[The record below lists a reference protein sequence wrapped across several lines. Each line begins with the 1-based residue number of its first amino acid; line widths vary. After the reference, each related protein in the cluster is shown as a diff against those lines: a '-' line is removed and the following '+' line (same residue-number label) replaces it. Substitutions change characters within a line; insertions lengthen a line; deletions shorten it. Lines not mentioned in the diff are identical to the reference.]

1 MPNGL
6 ALAVVLLILM
16 LFFAYGISLF
26 LNFLTPFY
34 TTPKKILKRL
44 IPMFKLERNQTF
56 ADLGSGDG
64 RVLFQTYKE
73 YKCKCS
79 GYEISPVLLIYFKLR
94 KFLTHPFNSKIEL
107 KEESF
112 FKADLSEYDTIY
124 CCLPTDLLEILETK
138 FKKEL
143 KEGSNVFTYKNPLPT
158 KKGKEILIEGE
169 KVYQY
174 TF

>member
-6 ALAVVLLILM
+6 ALAIVLLIVM
-16 LFFAYGISLF
+16 LFFAYGISLL

-34 TTPKKILKRL
+34 TTPKKILKE
-44 IPMFKLERNQTF
+44 IVGMFKLERDNSF

-64 RVLFQTYKE
+64 RVLFQTYKQ
-73 YKCKCS
+73 YKCKCV

-94 KFLTHPFNSKIEL
+94 KFLTHPFNSNLEL

-112 FKADLSEYDTIY
+112 FKADLSQYDTIY

-143 KEGSNVFTYKNPLPT
+143 KKGSHVFTYKNSLPT